1 MKQRIAIFIGAAFT
15 VVAAFGYS
23 LRAQDRPVAKA
34 GGMEFVKI
42 PAGEF
47 MMGCSPGDN
56 LCNTDESPR
65 HRVQITKSF
74 EIGKYEVTQAQWTA
88 LMQTNPSSVKGDNR
102 PVETVSKLEAQ
113 TFVAKLNAANDGYR
127 YRLPTE
133 AEWEY
138 SARAGVDSPHS
149 GPIDQVAWYSAN
161 SEDETHPVGQKKPN
175 TWGLYDMQG
184 NVREWVSDFYSSNYY
199 SVSPAA
205 DPTGAQLGGDRGGP
219 GPRGRG
225 GRGGPGGPGG
235 LGRGGPQGPPPNNQQ
250 GASQQQQIDAL
261 RQQVEDLQR
270 QVQQLQIALQAGPFR
285 GGPNGPAGPAGPAGP
300 GPNGPGRGPQGP
312 QQGPAVAGPDGQ
324 FIDPLD
330 GLPTGLPVARGGGW
344 DQSAPFQRVS
354 ARYSYYGPTLKVSDI
369 GFRLVRVPVG
379 Q

>member
-138 SARAGVDSPHS
+138 SARAGMDSPHS

-285 GGPNGPAGPAGPAGP
+285 GGPNGPGGP
-300 GPNGPGRGPQGP
+300 GPQGP

-369 GFRLVRVPVG
+369 GLRLVRVPVG

>member
-138 SARAGVDSPHS
+138 SARAGMDSPHS

-285 GGPNGPAGPAGPAGP
+285 GGPNGPAGPAGP